1 MSCKN
6 ILPVYHYIVEE
17 NRPPKIKKINQYIL
31 ISKLGTGYFSKVY
44 LAVKYDEN
52 KKSSESEK
60 TKESY
65 FAAKAIH
72 VHQSVQSSA
81 DLERE
86 VKMLRKLN
94 HPNIIKFYKLLYA
107 PSTDIAYI
115 IMEWANCGTLQQAIS
130 KKIKFDEKTLAS
142 IFIQIA
148 LALSYL
154 HSTGTVHRDVKPSNI
169 LLFSDGTAK
178 LSDFGISHSLESA
191 ESVFGTPSY
200 QAPDI
205 FDEVDSKILSKYHS
219 VKNKDGSQFNSLKT
233 HLEQKNLYLHK
244 YNKTHPIYNSGI
256 TFHVQKS
263 NISTFSM
270 RNNPKATNE
279 DDIYNEDKDVYVAN
293 NSNYKK
299 NVINLNDENN
309 NKKCNSYNDVVK
321 ESIDY
326 SYIKEINNED
336 NSKNNDKFSN
346 KCLNNCC
353 NTAISDK
360 SKTQQSSTESSESVS
375 FDEKE
380 SWKNDP
386 KKSDVWSLGISMYQT
401 AFGILPYEGKN
412 MYEII
417 NNINNSDLIIP
428 ENNERQYSILFVD
441 LIVKMLKKNPNERI
455 SINEVIQH
463 PFFVHFQ
470 SAISDKQTDSKS
482 IIICKDREMQKVSFD
497 IKPIQPPKY
506 LTSQVVKIDTIVCPE
521 NYSFQRCMKHP
532 LAPNNRYSFIDDNE

>member
-52 KKSSESEK
+52 KKSSENEK

-72 VHQSVQSSA
+72 VHQSVQSSV

-270 RNNPKATNE
+270 RNIPKATNE
-279 DDIYNEDKDVYVAN
+279 DDIYNENKDDYVAN

-299 NVINLNDENN
+299 NVINFNDENN

-326 SYIKEINNED
+326 DYIKEINNED

-353 NTAISDK
+353 NTAIYDK

-482 IIICKDREMQKVSFD
+482 IIISKDREMQKVSFD

-506 LTSQVVKIDTIVCPE
+506 LTSQVVKIDAIVCPE